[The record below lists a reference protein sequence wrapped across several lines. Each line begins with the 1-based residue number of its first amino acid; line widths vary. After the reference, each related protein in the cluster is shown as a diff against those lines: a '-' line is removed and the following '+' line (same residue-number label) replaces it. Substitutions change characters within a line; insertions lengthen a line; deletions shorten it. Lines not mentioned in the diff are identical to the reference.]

1 MKILLI
7 DDSSLSRNILKR
19 SLGEGHEFIEADNGM
34 RGLELYFLEKPDVV
48 ILDLTMPG
56 ANGLEILEQ
65 LRTMA
70 PDARII
76 IGSADIQ
83 DATRVR
89 AQELGASAY
98 LTKPFT
104 PDRVQEVIRFVMQS
118 QRPSGDQPGN
128 PNGSN

>member
-7 DDSSLSRNILKR
+7 DDSNLSRSILKR
-19 SLGEGHEFIEADNGM
+19 ALGEGHEFIEADNGM
-34 RGLELYFLEKPDVV
+34 RGLELYFLEKPSLV

-56 ANGLEILEQ
+56 TNGLEILEQ

-70 PDARII
+70 PEARII

-83 DATRVR
+83 DTTRSR

-104 PDRVQEVIRFVMQS
+104 PERVQEVVRRVMESPQV
-118 QRPSGDQPGN
+118 SGDQPGN
-128 PNGSN
+128 TQGSD